1 MQLFIMRH
9 GDASMSAPSD
19 AQRPLTEQGK
29 VEARLMGKWLQGL
42 NVNIEQVLVSPYLRA
57 QQTSNEVL
65 AQLDRRPNVN
75 TLDIITPSG
84 NATQVHDYIDGFC
97 ATKHCQQLL
106 IVTHMPLVSYLVA
119 QLTIDQQAP
128 IFQTAA
134 IAEID
139 YDVKTMKGQL
149 IRLISPID
157 LC

>member
-9 GDASMSAPSD
+9 GDASMTASSD
-19 AQRPLTEQGK
+19 AQRPLTKQGK
-29 VEARLMGKWLQGL
+29 VEASLMGKWLHGL
-42 NVNIEQVLVSPYLRA
+42 DVNIDQVLVSPYLRA

-65 AQLDRRPNVN
+65 VQLDCKPCIN
-75 TLDIITPSG
+75 TVDIITPSG
-84 NATQVHDYIDGFC
+84 NAAQVHDYIDGFC

-119 QLTIDQQAP
+119 ELTFDQQSP

-139 YDVKTMKGQL
+139 YDVKAMKGQL
-149 IRLISPID
+149 IRLISPLD